1 MISDKGEDM
10 YRERTFNN
18 LMGMLFRP
26 VDLPVFKRFIM
37 SEISYGAV
45 GKVIL
50 SYLFCLKRSSS

>member
-18 LMGMLFRP
+18 LMGMLFGP

-45 GKVIL
+45 GKMENVFGLFL
-50 SYLFCLKRSSS
+50 SRII